1 MRVFSYQR
9 VDGVEESRHSYED
22 ERIESEKT
30 LNSHHNHGWN
40 LRSLGVGIILGFI
53 LSLLAFMIILT
64 EPKDKCVRQ
73 VSTWSP
79 ALEIFNDNDLSQQR
93 FDGALRDP
101 NRFRGP
107 PSQDIDDAWAEITYP
122 NGGLVRLSKDQLDRV
137 NASEY
142 AAEYTEEMGGGYIA
156 GIEVF
161 HQLHCV
167 NMLRQAT
174 YMDYYLPRNKE
185 WEDQA
190 TLRYHLD
197 HCIDMLRQKL
207 MCDPDVGMV
216 TYVWAKG
223 WRQAFPDF
231 NTVHKCRPY
240 SKVLDWARTN
250 YVHSRNVSDLE
261 RAAGALER
269 DTRP

>member
-1 MRVFSYQR
+1 MGS
-9 VDGVEESRHSYED
+9 
-22 ERIESEKT
+22 
-30 LNSHHNHGWN
+30 
-40 LRSLGVGIILGFI
+40 ILGF
-53 LSLLAFMIILT
+53 SGFAIIFR

-79 ALEIFNDNDLSQQR
+79 ALEIFNDDDISQQR
-93 FDGALRDP
+93 FDGALRNS

-107 PSQDIDDAWAEITYP
+107 PSPEIDEAWEEILYP
-122 NGGLVRLSKDQLDRV
+122 DGGLVRLSKEQLLRV

-174 YMDYYLPRNKE
+174 HMDYYLPRNKE

-190 TLRYHLD
+190 TLRYHLGQSF
-197 HCIDMLRQKL
+197 RRRSL
-207 MCDPDVGMV
+207 MR
-216 TYVWAKG
+216 AK
-223 WRQAFPDF
+223 P
-231 NTVHKCRPY
+231 
-240 SKVLDWARTN
+240 S
-250 YVHSRNVSDLE
+250 
-261 RAAGALER
+261 
-269 DTRP
+269 